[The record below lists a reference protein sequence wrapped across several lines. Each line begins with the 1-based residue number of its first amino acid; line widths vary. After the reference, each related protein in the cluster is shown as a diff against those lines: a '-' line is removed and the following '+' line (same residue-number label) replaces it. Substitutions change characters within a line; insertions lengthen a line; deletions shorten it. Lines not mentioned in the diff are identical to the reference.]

1 MAEGSARRRLP
12 LGKAG
17 GAEDSAA
24 PDRVQG
30 RVKHSPRSRFRAAF
44 AVAIVTLACVPLCAG
59 AASAAGTAAAPA
71 DAAGVVQRVAEAYAE
86 QSRGV
91 VGFHTHVAV
100 RTVERVVP
108 HDQTDEAW
116 FVYEDGRVVRSAG
129 DPNGPAAAEAAAHQ
143 PYDVRYL
150 GEYAYASA
158 ACAGCAAGTVAIAY
172 TGAPHDALHAR
183 GVLVIDTRLAR
194 IVRSTTQPYVV
205 PRPGRSGS
213 LTTTWGATDA
223 GWFPVATDGTFAG
236 RVGPFS
242 GRATLT
248 QRFSGYKR
256 FHDVAAAERA
266 LAG

>member
-1 MAEGSARRRLP
+1 LP
-12 LGKAG
+12 HHD
-17 GAEDSAA
+17 E
-24 PDRVQG
+24 P
-30 RVKHSPRSRFRAAF
+30 RVKHRPRSRARGAI
-44 AVAIVTLACVPLCAG
+44 AVAVVALACGPLYAG
-59 AASAAGTAAAPA
+59 AAAPA
-71 DAAGVVQRVAEAYAE
+71 ADAPAVVHRVAEAFAE

-100 RTVERVVP
+100 RTIERVVP
-108 HDQTDEAW
+108 HDQADDAW
-116 FVYEDGRVVRSAG
+116 FVYEDGHVVRSGG

-150 GEYAYASA
+150 SEYTYAPT
-158 ACAGCAAGTVAIAY
+158 ACVGCAAGTVAIAY
-172 TGAPHDALHAR
+172 VGAPHDALHAR
-183 GVLVIDTRLAR
+183 GVLVIDTHLAR

-223 GWFPVATDGTFAG
+223 GWFPVATDGSFAG
-236 RVGPFS
+236 RIGPFG

-248 QRFSGYKR
+248 QRFTGYKR
-256 FHDVAAAERA
+256 FHDVATAERA